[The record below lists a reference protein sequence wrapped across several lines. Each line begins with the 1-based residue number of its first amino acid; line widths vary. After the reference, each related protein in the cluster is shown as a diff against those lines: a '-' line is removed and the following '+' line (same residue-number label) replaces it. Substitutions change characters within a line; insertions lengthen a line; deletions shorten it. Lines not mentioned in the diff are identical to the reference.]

1 MNTRKI
7 TAALMAAMLFAGA
20 IPAAT
25 ADADEKTGVLKAET
39 VAVTLDQL
47 EAQDYQV
54 PVKLFIEEN
63 PGFAFMSF
71 GFSYDERL
79 TVENYMESGVLLETE
94 NGVIKGVGDNPDLHL
109 VWAGIMVNADA
120 ATSEPVYCRDDGEYF
135 LVTFKVPE
143 DAKEGDVFEIEMLAK
158 TETAVQELS
167 AENNTAYNCGLVN
180 GAIVIG
186 DETAGDALKAEAEA
200 NAAPGGEAD
209 GRADGFVTTDK
220 AEADEDESKK
230 ENDIPPMVLI
240 IGGVLVLTVI
250 GTAAYVIIGKK
261 KKTEE

>member
-1 MNTRKI
+1 MYTRKI

-20 IPAAT
+20 MPAAEVS
-25 ADADEKTGVLKAET
+25 ADEKTGVLKAET

-47 EAQDYQV
+47 AAQDYQV

-63 PGFAFMSF
+63 PGFSFMSF
-71 GFSYDERL
+71 GFTYDERL
-79 TVENYMESGVLLETE
+79 SVANYRESGVLLETP

-120 ATSEPVYCRDDGEYF
+120 VTSEPVYCTDDGEYF
-135 LVTFKVPE
+135 LVTFQLPE
-143 DAKEGDVFEIEMLAK
+143 DAKDGDVFEIEMLAK

-167 AENNTAYNCGLVN
+167 AENTAYNCGLVN

-186 DETAGDALKAEAEA
+186 DEAAGDALKADAEA
-200 NAAPGGEAD
+200 NAVAGGEAD

-220 AEADEDESKK
+220 VEADEDESKK

-240 IGGVLVLTVI
+240 IGGVVVLTVI
-250 GTAAYVIIGKK
+250 GTAAYVVISKK